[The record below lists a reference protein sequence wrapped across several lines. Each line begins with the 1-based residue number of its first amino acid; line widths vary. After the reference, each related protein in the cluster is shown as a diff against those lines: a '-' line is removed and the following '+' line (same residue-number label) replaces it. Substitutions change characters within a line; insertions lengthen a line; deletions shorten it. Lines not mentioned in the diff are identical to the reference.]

1 MQNAFSN
8 LKRNELLS
16 EKINWFLSNF
26 SSNVSANVS
35 DSQIPHYN
43 FALIDGSVSNCKK
56 NLIVANGF
64 SSFFLPTPVKGNLL
78 FFLFFIR
85 AQTCL
90 SVYFRPFQCNGNY
103 SAKFDH
109 KWKKHRWRAW
119 DLTHRP
125 QDGRRRRIHWAMT
138 APLLKV
144 LLWIC
149 DDSICSFQIK

>member
-16 EKINWFLSNF
+16 EKNNWFLSNF

-78 FFLFFIR
+78 FFLFFYGPKHASLFI
-85 AQTCL
+85 
-90 SVYFRPFQCNGNY
+90 FGPFN
-103 SAKFDH
+103 
-109 KWKKHRWRAW
+109 
-119 DLTHRP
+119 
-125 QDGRRRRIHWAMT
+125 AMET
-138 APLLKV
+138 IV
-144 LLWIC
+144 
-149 DDSICSFQIK
+149 